1 MRTLLIHLAAAAL
14 AAAKTPVF
22 QTSDAS
28 AAGSVTGFEFKKR
41 VVVPYGVGESCVG
54 GTDAGNCTAF
64 GFGGAEQSAYDAAE
78 KLVYAVSEQNSIA
91 VVDATTMEWKVSW
104 SAGAV
109 GALTSAK
116 VCGGKLYVAA
126 AADVKTDDGSVL
138 VYDTVKRSDM
148 TTAPTLLQTVTVGPL
163 PDMILPNGACTIL
176 AVANEGEGKQD
187 DAGVL
192 VDPVGSVDLVD
203 LATYAVSRVDFAGLA
218 ATDADL
224 EAKGVDQLMS
234 LASMTYFNDHS
245 YIKDALDW
253 DTAIAAYTPATQLEP
268 EYLAWSGDDATV
280 YVNLQENSAVV
291 AVDAA
296 TATAA
301 DVFGLGLKS
310 WAATKI
316 DTVKDGECI
325 LATKPGFATMRMP
338 DSIAAFTLDGKDYLL
353 FAEEGDDYTYGDFE
367 DKQKFKDVIKNATA
381 FEDDFA
387 DFVAG
392 AGMADAFSNF
402 GDTSMRVS
410 IGPRA
415 VDYSDPAAPVFEAAV
430 GYGGR
435 GISIYEAS
443 PTALTWV
450 WDSGSAFEE
459 NVCQYYPWAFNG
471 IQDEEFALTR
481 APGGYLYNSLPAGD
495 GLIETLDE
503 MNDPD
508 EDGCADAGDGQ
519 PGACPL
525 GGTVDERSLK
535 DGAGTEAMTVGVAC
549 GRLVAVTATEK
560 SGVLMAYDVTDPTA
574 PAFIAAQHA
583 SPASETMS
591 PEVAMAQG
599 VLGDIDTESIIF
611 VDAADSPTGNAGILV
626 AGAWSSTLSWWEFTC
641 DSALG
646 SGSDGAQGWTARAAA
661 AAAALAVA
669 AL

>member
-1 MRTLLIHLAAAAL
+1 MRCVLIHLAAAAL

-41 VVVPYGVGESCVG
+41 VVVPYGVGDACVG
-54 GTDAGNCTAF
+54 GTDCKAF

-78 KLVYAVSEQNSIA
+78 KLVYAVSEQKSIA

-163 PDMILPNGACTIL
+163 PDMILPNAACTIL

-245 YIKDALDW
+245 YLKDDLDW
-253 DTAIAAYTPATQLEP
+253 DAAIAAYTPATQLEP

-367 DKQKFKDVIKNATA
+367 DKQKFKDVIKSATE

-402 GDTSMRVS
+402 GDTKMRVS

-669 AL
+669 L

>member
-1 MRTLLIHLAAAAL
+1 MRCVLIHLAAAAL

-41 VVVPYGVGESCVG
+41 VVVPYGVGDACVG
-54 GTDAGNCTAF
+54 GTDCKAF

-78 KLVYAVSEQNSIA
+78 KLVYAVSEQKSIA

-163 PDMILPNGACTIL
+163 PDMILPNAACTIL

-245 YIKDALDW
+245 YLKDDLDW
-253 DTAIAAYTPATQLEP
+253 DAAIAAYTPATQLEP

-402 GDTSMRVS
+402 GDTKMRVS

-495 GLIETLDE
+495 ALIETLDE

-646 SGSDGAQGWTARAAA
+646 SGSDGHRQRRMRRNRNGR
-661 AAAALAVA
+661 LKRRPS
-669 AL
+669 L

>member
-1 MRTLLIHLAAAAL
+1 MRCVLIHLAAAAL

-41 VVVPYGVGESCVG
+41 VVVPYGVGDACVG
-54 GTDAGNCTAF
+54 GTDCKAF

-78 KLVYAVSEQNSIA
+78 KLVYAVSEQKSIA

-163 PDMILPNGACTIL
+163 PDMILPNAACTIL

-245 YIKDALDW
+245 YLKDDLDW
-253 DTAIAAYTPATQLEP
+253 DAAIAAYTPATQLEP

-367 DKQKFKDVIKNATA
+367 DKQKFKDVVKSATE

-402 GDTSMRVS
+402 GDTKMRVS

-669 AL
+669 L

>member
-1 MRTLLIHLAAAAL
+1 MRCVLIHLAAAAL

-41 VVVPYGVGESCVG
+41 VVVPYGVGDACVG
-54 GTDAGNCTAF
+54 GTDCKAF

-78 KLVYAVSEQNSIA
+78 KLVYAVSEQKSIA

-163 PDMILPNGACTIL
+163 PDMILPNAACTIL

-245 YIKDALDW
+245 YLKDDLDW
-253 DTAIAAYTPATQLEP
+253 DAAIAAYTPATQLEP

-367 DKQKFKDVIKNATA
+367 DKQKFKDVVKSATE

-402 GDTSMRVS
+402 GDTKMRVS

-661 AAAALAVA
+661 AAAAHEVA

>member
-1 MRTLLIHLAAAAL
+1 MRCVLIHLAAAAL

-41 VVVPYGVGESCVG
+41 VVVPYGVGDACVG
-54 GTDAGNCTAF
+54 GTDCKAF

-78 KLVYAVSEQNSIA
+78 KLVYAVSEQKSIA

-163 PDMILPNGACTIL
+163 PDMILPNAACTIL

-245 YIKDALDW
+245 YLKDDLDW
-253 DTAIAAYTPATQLEP
+253 DAAIAAYTPATQLEP

-402 GDTSMRVS
+402 GDTKMRVS

-669 AL
+669 L

>member
-1 MRTLLIHLAAAAL
+1 MRCVLIHLAAAAL

-41 VVVPYGVGESCVG
+41 VVVPYGVGDACVG
-54 GTDAGNCTAF
+54 GTDCKAF

-78 KLVYAVSEQNSIA
+78 KLVYAVSEQKSIA

-163 PDMILPNGACTIL
+163 PDMILPNAACTIL

-245 YIKDALDW
+245 YLKDDLDW
-253 DTAIAAYTPATQLEP
+253 DAAIAAYTPATQLEP

-367 DKQKFKDVIKNATA
+367 DKQKFKDVVKSATE

-402 GDTSMRVS
+402 GDTKMRVS

-661 AAAALAVA
+661 AAAAIAVA